1 MSDYMFMLE
10 NHLSSEQNQ
19 AVGAVQEAAAL
30 QNLNV
35 FLTGGAMRDMLGG
48 FRVRDLDFSVEGPAL
63 KFAKLV
69 AERSGAQI
77 LSIDENRRSAEM
89 LFRGGVTGQIGMS
102 RSEKFA
108 RTAGKPQVAA
118 ATIQEDLRG
127 RDFSVNAIALSLNK
141 ASRGLL
147 LDPTN
152 GLADLEHKELRT
164 LNSYTFYDDPS
175 RLLRLVRFR
184 VRLGYGVEE
193 RTRLQFE
200 NARAAQLE
208 TYIPPRALGEE
219 LKHIAEE
226 PSAAEI
232 MQALLNEGLLK
243 IISPALDSGKLNV
256 AGLQKLEKSFHLA
269 AEGNGLRPERLGPFL
284 FVLTEKLNPKE
295 RAALIKATDLHKSE
309 VDLWQKLEA
318 RARKLE
324 ASLKAARIKKPSQ
337 IYQIVSKAAGDEV
350 VFLLYHSQN
359 KVVQERIRNYIQ
371 KYIPLAQEF
380 PEAELQ
386 AIEAKPG
393 TPKFEKAREAL
404 LLAHLDRRPRKPPVL
419 PPPPPPP
426 ETTGMRGRP
435 RQL

>member
-19 AVGAVQEAAAL
+19 VVSAVQEAAAQ

-35 FLTGGAMRDMLGG
+35 FLAGGAMRDMLGG
-48 FRVRDLDFSVEGPAL
+48 FQVRDLDFSVEGPAL
-63 KFAKLV
+63 KFAKAV

-77 LSIDENRRSAEM
+77 VSIDENRKSAEM
-89 LFRGGVTGQIGMS
+89 IFRGGVTGQISMS
-102 RSEKFA
+102 RAEKYA
-108 RTAGKPQVAA
+108 RTAAKPQVSP

-164 LNSYTFYDDPS
+164 LSSYTFYDDPS

-184 VRLGYGVEE
+184 IRLGFTVDE
-193 RTRLQFE
+193 RTRGQFE
-200 NARAAQLE
+200 NARAAELE
-208 TYIPPRALGEE
+208 KHIQPRALGEE

-226 PSAAEI
+226 PNAPEI
-232 MQALLNEGLLK
+232 LQALLDENLLG
-243 IISPALDSGKLNV
+243 IFSPALAAGKLNL
-256 AGLQKLEKSFHLA
+256 AGLQKLEKSFRVA
-269 AEGNGLRPERLGPFL
+269 AEGNGIRPERLGPFL

-295 RAALIKATDLHKSE
+295 RSALIKATDLRKPE
-309 VDLWQKLEA
+309 VDLWTKLEA
-318 RARKLE
+318 RAKKLE
-324 ASLKAARIKKPSQ
+324 SALKAARIKKPSQ
-337 IYQIVSKAAGDEV
+337 VYQLLSKAPGDEA
-350 VFLLYHSQN
+350 VFLLYRSQN

-380 PEAELQ
+380 PASELDKI
-386 AIEAKPG
+386 AAKPG
-393 TPKFEKAREAL
+393 TPKFEKARDAL
-404 LLAHLDRRPRKPPVL
+404 LAAHLDRRPRKPAPL
-419 PPPPPPP
+419 PPPPPEPIAV
-426 ETTGMRGRP
+426 RGRA

>member
-10 NHLSSEQNQ
+10 NHLSSDQNQ

-35 FLTGGAMRDMLGG
+35 FLAGGAMRDVLGG
-48 FRVRDLDFSVEGPAL
+48 FQVRDLDFSVEGPAL
-63 KFAKLV
+63 KFAKMV
-69 AERSGAQI
+69 ADRSGARI
-77 LSIDENRRSAEM
+77 VSTDENRRSAEM
-89 LFRGGVTGQIGMS
+89 LFRGGVTGQIAMA
-102 RSEKFA
+102 RVEKFA
-108 RTAGKPQVAA
+108 RTAARPQVTA
-118 ATIQEDLRG
+118 ATIQQDLRG

-164 LNSYTFYDDPS
+164 LNTYTFYDDPS

-184 VRLGYGVEE
+184 VRLAFGVEE
-193 RTRLQFE
+193 RTRMQFE

-208 TYIPPRALGEE
+208 TLIPARALGEE
-219 LKHIAEE
+219 LKHIADE
-226 PSAAEI
+226 PSAPEI
-232 MQALLNEGLLK
+232 LLALLEGGLLQ
-243 IISPALDSGKLNV
+243 IFSPALAGGKLNLP
-256 AGLQKLEKSFHLA
+256 GLHKLEKSFRLA
-269 AEGNGLRPERLGPFL
+269 AEGSGLRAERFGPFL
-284 FVLTEKLNPKE
+284 FALTEKLDPKE
-295 RAALIKATDLHKSE
+295 RAALIKTADLHKAE
-309 VDLWQKLEA
+309 IDLWQKLEL

-324 ASLKAARIKKPSQ
+324 AALKAARIKKPSQ
-337 IYQIVSKAAGDEV
+337 VYQVVSKAAGDEV

-359 KVVQERIRNYIQ
+359 KLVQERIRNYIQ
-371 KYIPLAQEF
+371 KYMPLAQEF
-380 PEAELQ
+380 PATELQ

-393 TPKFEKAREAL
+393 TPKFEKARDAL
-404 LLAHLDRRPRKPPVL
+404 LAAHLDRRPRKPPVL
-419 PPPPPPP
+419 PPPPPPV